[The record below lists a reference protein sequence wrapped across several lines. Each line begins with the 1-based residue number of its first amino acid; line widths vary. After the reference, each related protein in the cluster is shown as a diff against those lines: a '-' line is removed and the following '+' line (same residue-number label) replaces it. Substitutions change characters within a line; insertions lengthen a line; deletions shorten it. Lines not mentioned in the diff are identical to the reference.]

1 MCQQYERHLTSLS
14 DSLVGE
20 AVGGASDANV
30 GMGWPGG
37 GS

>member
-1 MCQQYERHLTSLS
+1 MCQQYACHLTSLS